1 MRKTGYRI
9 RRARGFT
16 LAEILI
22 TLVIVGFIG
31 ALGVPMLGQSKL
43 KQPVQLKQNHGTME
57 CFYIGNTL
65 YQYEANNSDNAEGDL
80 REATGGACYF
90 EAPRANLFVVLA
102 TNAGGDGAV
111 GEKQPSY
118 YEYQMPQTNAS
129 ITTGNGFLSQISSAP
144 EWVQEGWNQWA
155 AGHPVTYTVTSPV
168 GAGGASAC
176 EARIKSTDSCLEACG
191 VLTNAAACPKMCRED
206 LEANGGNSA
215 PGNIYKAE
223 AYLYYYP
230 PEEEEGTVEGG
241 EGTPS
246 AGEGEGAE
254 SEPNDDYKDSHTQIT
269 DPGAGGSIWVPNEGL
284 GADGNVDVKYTLSY
298 SEATLTVGE
307 RRLSAKATMAG
318 EAATI
323 GYEGGSGSVSNG
335 IAKKGKDGEGCV
347 GGVCVEATNI
357 SFEANEGGGK
367 TNKGAIGCD
376 NPNAEPADIG
386 RITSNPSSVSC
397 TADVWGI
404 HADYGLAGKA
414 GKSEMRILEKLTPGM
429 MMKFVPAKNINEE
442 TVVYIKTPGS
452 GEWSEYLRVSLY
464 RQSGEEMVRDTNYSW
479 PSQMTSGSFY
489 VESGDLPFPAVYF
502 PESFRPQLPNTVMT
516 SGLGYRSELA
526 ARGISPGAGG
536 AGAHPYVSHISG
548 TGTYSIGGVSVGYH
562 SMPSIGAWGSCFDG
576 KQPVNGK
583 CGQINTPGTP
593 GGVVITW

>member
-118 YEYQMPQTNAS
+118 YEYRMPSTNTR
-129 ITTGNGFLSQISSAP
+129 ITTGPGFLSQISSAP

-155 AGHPVTYTVTSPV
+155 ANHPVRYTVYSPI
-168 GAGGASAC
+168 GAGGASVC
-176 EARIKSTDSCLEACG
+176 EGRVKSTPECLELCDGLGSASS
-191 VLTNAAACPKMCRED
+191 CPSICRDD
-206 LEANGGNSA
+206 LEADGGDSA
-215 PGNIYKAE
+215 KGNYYTTEIH
-223 AYLYYYP
+223 LYYNPPVEEEVP
-230 PEEEEGTVEGG
+230 PEGTGG
-241 EGTPS
+241 EGSGSGES
-246 AGEGEGAE
+246 AGGGAQ
-254 SEPNDDYKDSHTQIT
+254 SGGSTT
-269 DPGAGGSIWVPNEGL
+269 AGGGTGGVA
-284 GADGNVDVKYTLSY
+284 GADENGNVDVKYTLSY
-298 SEATLTVGE
+298 SEAKLEVGVQMLKARAVAPGEDATV
-307 RRLSAKATMAG
+307 
-318 EAATI
+318 
-323 GYEGGSGSVSNG
+323 GYEGSAIGSTTNG
-335 IAKKGKDGEGCV
+335 VAKDGKNAEQGCPEGA
-347 GGVCVEATNI
+347 CVESANV
-357 SFEANEGGGK
+357 SFQAYEGAYAKNYGAN
-367 TNKGAIGCD
+367 GCYD
-376 NPNAEPADIG
+376 RNPDAADKG
-386 RITSNPSSVSC
+386 RIVASPSSVRC

-414 GKSEMRILEKLTPGM
+414 GKSEMRILEKLRPGM
-429 MMKFVPAKNINEE
+429 KMKFVPAKNINEE
-442 TVVYIKTPGS
+442 TVVYIDS
-452 GEWSEYLRVSLY
+452 GNGQWLEYMRVSLY
-464 RQSGEEMVRDTNYSW
+464 RQSGDEMVRDTNYSW

-489 VESGDLPFPAVYF
+489 VESGDLPFPAVYY
-502 PESFRPQLPNTVMT
+502 PEAFQPQRPNAVMT

-536 AGAHPYVSHISG
+536 AGAHPYVSYISG
-548 TGTYSIGGVSVGYH
+548 TGRYEIDGVSVGYH
-562 SMPSIGAWGSCFDG
+562 SMPSIGAWGNCFDG